1 MSNKDL
7 IKKLTSKN
15 KTDYEPVAHQLIN
28 TPDIS
33 LFEELVNQD
42 DFLFDFVKRNVSQRL
57 QNACNASNYRNL
69 LALMKVYSP
78 FYEDFI
84 ASTLAKFADEDLTDE
99 LLEIFENGTEAEKTY
114 CAKYFSHIKDPLAL
128 DFLREG
134 AFSENEN
141 LSSNCAATLGAFE
154 DKESFELAL
163 NKLDSDDDFE
173 IFKGVNF
180 LIAYGDKTAAK
191 KIIEVLDKSSMAE
204 NIAGEIPYLIDLFS
218 ILELD
223 TVSGLTVINYII
235 NGLGEIL
242 PLSTTID
249 YNLYSVIEDLAN
261 NSQNSA
267 VATVLTNARE
277 KFNTLTE
284 NDEYLFD
291 EDKNT
296 KNEVYEIK
304 ELLNNIKICGNIDE
318 ELRADSP
325 FVFTA
330 LDFTTNAAAA
340 ENLLSTDNQTLVL
353 KAAEILKKLGGWNDK
368 NRTNALENVTDST
381 IRAIIEA
388 LQ

>member
-128 DFLREG
+128 EFLREG

-267 VATVLTNARE
+267 IATVLTNARE

-296 KNEVYEIK
+296 KNEVYEINK
-304 ELLNNIKICGNIDE
+304 LLNSIKICGNIDE

-330 LDFTTNAAAA
+330 LDFTNNKGAV
-340 ENLLSTDNQTLVL
+340 EKLLSSDSQTLVL
-353 KAAEILKKLGGWNDK
+353 KSAEILKKLGGWNETLRAK
-368 NRTNALENVTDST
+368 ALQHVTDSN

>member
-128 DFLREG
+128 DFLRES

-267 VATVLTNARE
+267 IATVLTNARE

-296 KNEVYEIK
+296 KNEVLEINK
-304 ELLNNIKICGNIDE
+304 LLNSIKICGNIDE

-330 LDFTTNAAAA
+330 LDFTNNKGAV
-340 ENLLSTDNQTLVL
+340 EKLLSSDSQTLVL
-353 KAAEILKKLGGWNDK
+353 KSAEILKKLGGWNETLRAK
-368 NRTNALENVTDST
+368 ALQHVTDSN

>member
-128 DFLREG
+128 EFLREG

-261 NSQNSA
+261 NSQTSA

-296 KNEVYEIK
+296 KNEVYEINK
-304 ELLNNIKICGNIDE
+304 LLNSIKICGNIDE

-340 ENLLSTDNQTLVL
+340 ENLLSTDNQTIIL
-353 KAAEILKKLGGWNDK
+353 KAAEILKKLGVWNE
-368 NRTNALENVTDST
+368 NLRTKALEHVKDST

>member
-284 NDEYLFD
+284 NDEYLYD

-296 KNEVYEIK
+296 KNEVYEINK
-304 ELLNNIKICGNIDE
+304 LLNSIKICGNIDE

-340 ENLLSTDNQTLVL
+340 ENLLSTDNQTIIL
-353 KAAEILKKLGGWNDK
+353 KAAEILKKLGVWNE
-368 NRTNALENVTDST
+368 NLRTKALEHVKDST

>member
-28 TPDIS
+28 TPDIN

-128 DFLREG
+128 EFLREG

-249 YNLYSVIEDLAN
+249 YNLFGVIEDLAK
-261 NSQNSA
+261 NSKDSA

-284 NDEYLFD
+284 NDEYLYD

-296 KNEVYEIK
+296 KNEVYENNK
-304 ELLNNIKICGNIDE
+304 LLNSIKICGNIDE

-340 ENLLSTDNQTLVL
+340 ENLLSTDNQTIIL
-353 KAAEILKKLGGWNDK
+353 KAAEILKKLGVWNE
-368 NRTNALENVTDST
+368 NLRTKALEHVKDST

>member
-128 DFLREG
+128 EFLRES

-284 NDEYLFD
+284 NDEYLYD

-296 KNEVYEIK
+296 KNEVYENNK
-304 ELLNNIKICGNIDE
+304 LLNSIKICGNIDE

-330 LDFTTNAAAA
+330 LDFTNNKGAV
-340 ENLLSTDNQTLVL
+340 EKLLSSDSQTLVL
-353 KAAEILKKLGGWNDK
+353 KSAEILKKLGGWNETLRAK
-368 NRTNALENVTDST
+368 ALQHVTDSN

>member
-128 DFLREG
+128 EFLREG

-261 NSQNSA
+261 NSQTSA

-340 ENLLSTDNQTLVL
+340 ENLLSTDNQTIIL
-353 KAAEILKKLGGWNDK
+353 KAAEILKKLGVWNE
-368 NRTNALENVTDST
+368 NLRTKALEHVKDST

>member
-261 NSQNSA
+261 NSQTSA

-296 KNEVYEIK
+296 KNEVYEINK
-304 ELLNNIKICGNIDE
+304 LLNSIKICGNIDE

-340 ENLLSTDNQTLVL
+340 ENLLSTDNQTIIL
-353 KAAEILKKLGGWNDK
+353 KAAEILKKLGVWNE
-368 NRTNALENVTDST
+368 NLRTKALEHVKDST

>member
-261 NSQNSA
+261 NIQTSA

-296 KNEVYEIK
+296 KNEVLEINK
-304 ELLNNIKICGNIDE
+304 LLNSIKICGNIDE

-340 ENLLSTDNQTLVL
+340 ENLLSTDNQTIIL
-353 KAAEILKKLGGWNDK
+353 KAAEILKKLGVWNE
-368 NRTNALENVTDST
+368 NLRTKALKHVKDST

-388 LQ
+388 L

>member
-267 VATVLTNARE
+267 IATVLTNARE

-296 KNEVYEIK
+296 KNEVLEINK
-304 ELLNNIKICGNIDE
+304 LLNSIKICGNIDE

-340 ENLLSTDNQTLVL
+340 ENLLSTDNQTIIL
-353 KAAEILKKLGGWNDK
+353 KAAEILKKLGVWNE
-368 NRTNALENVTDST
+368 NLRTKALEHVKDST

>member
-128 DFLREG
+128 DFLRES

-261 NSQNSA
+261 NSQTSA

-284 NDEYLFD
+284 NDEYLYD

-296 KNEVYEIK
+296 KNEVYEINK
-304 ELLNNIKICGNIDE
+304 LLNSIKICGNIDE

-340 ENLLSTDNQTLVL
+340 ENLLSTDNQTIIL
-353 KAAEILKKLGGWNDK
+353 KAAEILKKLGVWNE
-368 NRTNALENVTDST
+368 NLRTKALEHVKD
-381 IRAIIEA
+381 
-388 LQ
+388 

>member
-128 DFLREG
+128 DFLRES

-261 NSQNSA
+261 NSQTSA

-296 KNEVYEIK
+296 KNEVLEINK
-304 ELLNNIKICGNIDE
+304 LLNSIKICGNIDE

-340 ENLLSTDNQTLVL
+340 ENLLSTDNQTIIL
-353 KAAEILKKLGGWNDK
+353 KAAEILKKLGVWNE
-368 NRTNALENVTDST
+368 NLRTKALEHVKDST

>member
-340 ENLLSTDNQTLVL
+340 ENLLSTDNQTIIL
-353 KAAEILKKLGGWNDK
+353 KAAEILKKLGVWNE
-368 NRTNALENVTDST
+368 NLRTKALEHVKDST

>member
-128 DFLREG
+128 EFLRES

>member
-28 TPDIS
+28 TPDIN

-128 DFLREG
+128 EFLRES

-353 KAAEILKKLGGWNDK
+353 KAAEILKKLGGWNETLRAK
-368 NRTNALENVTDST
+368 ALQHVTDSN

-388 LQ
+388 L

>member
-330 LDFTTNAAAA
+330 LDFTNNKGAV
-340 ENLLSTDNQTLVL
+340 EKLLSSDSQTLVL
-353 KAAEILKKLGGWNDK
+353 KSAEILKKLGGWNETLRAK
-368 NRTNALENVTDST
+368 ALQHVTDSN

-388 LQ
+388 L

>member
-128 DFLREG
+128 EFLREG

-267 VATVLTNARE
+267 IATVLTNARE

-330 LDFTTNAAAA
+330 LDFTNNKGAV
-340 ENLLSTDNQTLVL
+340 EKLLSSDSQTLVL
-353 KAAEILKKLGGWNDK
+353 KSAEILKKLGGWNETSREK
-368 NRTNALENVTDST
+368 ALQHVTDSN
-381 IRAIIEA
+381 IKAIIEA

>member
-128 DFLREG
+128 DFLRES

-330 LDFTTNAAAA
+330 LDFTNNKGAV
-340 ENLLSTDNQTLVL
+340 EKLLSSDSQTLVL
-353 KAAEILKKLGGWNDK
+353 KSAEILKKLGGWNETLRAK
-368 NRTNALENVTDST
+368 ALQHVTDSN

-388 LQ
+388 L

>member
-128 DFLREG
+128 EFLREG

-267 VATVLTNARE
+267 IATVLTNARE

-296 KNEVYEIK
+296 KNEVLEINK
-304 ELLNNIKICGNIDE
+304 LLNSIKICGNIDE

-340 ENLLSTDNQTLVL
+340 ENLLSTDNQTIIL
-353 KAAEILKKLGGWNDK
+353 KAAEILKKLGVWNE
-368 NRTNALENVTDST
+368 NLRTKALEHVKDST

>member
-267 VATVLTNARE
+267 IATVLTNARE

-296 KNEVYEIK
+296 KNEVLEINK
-304 ELLNNIKICGNIDE
+304 LLNSIKICGNIDE

-340 ENLLSTDNQTLVL
+340 ENLLSTDNQTIIL
-353 KAAEILKKLGGWNDK
+353 KAAEILKKLGVWNENLRAK
-368 NRTNALENVTDST
+368 ALQHVTDSN

>member
-1 MSNKDL
+1 MKDL
-7 IKKLTSKN
+7 VKKLTSKN
-15 KTDYEPVAHQLIN
+15 KSDYEPVAHQLIN
-28 TPDIS
+28 TPDIN

-42 DFLFDFVKRNVSQRL
+42 DFLFDFVKVNVAQRL

-69 LALMKVYSP
+69 LSLIKIYSP

-128 DFLREG
+128 DFLRQG

-154 DKESFELAL
+154 DKESFESAI

-173 IFKGVNF
+173 ILKGVNF
-180 LIAYGDKTAAK
+180 LISYGDKKAAK
-191 KIIEVLDKSSMAE
+191 KIIEVLNKSSMAE

-218 ILELD
+218 ILEMD
-223 TVSGLTVINYII
+223 TISGLTVINYII

-242 PLSTTID
+242 PLSTIID
-249 YNLYSVIEDLAN
+249 YNLFGVIEDLAK
-261 NSQNSA
+261 NSKDSA

-277 KFNTLTE
+277 KFETLTE

-304 ELLNNIKICGNIDE
+304 KLLNSIKISGNIDE
-318 ELRADSP
+318 QLKPDSP

-330 LDFTTNAAAA
+330 LDFTTNAEHVAK
-340 ENLLSTDNQTLVL
+340 LLTSENQTLVL
-353 KAAEILKKLGGWNDK
+353 KSAEILKKLGGWNDTT
-368 NRTNALENVTDST
+368 RTKAIENVTDLT

-388 LQ
+388 L

>member
-296 KNEVYEIK
+296 KNEVYEINK
-304 ELLNNIKICGNIDE
+304 LLNSIKICGNIDE

-388 LQ
+388 L

>member
-128 DFLREG
+128 EFLRES

-249 YNLYSVIEDLAN
+249 YNLFGVIEDLAK
-261 NSQNSA
+261 NSKDSA

>member
-114 CAKYFSHIKDPLAL
+114 CAKYFSHIQDPLAL
-128 DFLREG
+128 PLLNRY
-134 AFSENEN
+134 AFDGNEN
-141 LSSNCAATLGAFE
+141 LASNCAATLGKFADRE
-154 DKESFELAL
+154 SYDKAL
-163 NKLDSDDDFE
+163 DKLKSDDDFE
-173 IFKGVNF
+173 QFSAISF
-180 LIAYGDKTAAK
+180 LISYGDKNAAAE
-191 KIIEVLDKSSMAE
+191 IINAMQKSSMAE

-267 VATVLTNARE
+267 IATVLTNARE

-296 KNEVYEIK
+296 KNEVLEINK
-304 ELLNNIKICGNIDE
+304 LLNSIKICGNIDE

-330 LDFTTNAAAA
+330 LDFTNNKGAV
-340 ENLLSTDNQTLVL
+340 EKLLSSDSQTLVL
-353 KAAEILKKLGGWNDK
+353 KSAEILKKLGGWNETLRAK
-368 NRTNALENVTDST
+368 ALQHVTDSN

-388 LQ
+388 L

>member
-128 DFLREG
+128 EFLRES

-261 NSQNSA
+261 NSQTSA

-340 ENLLSTDNQTLVL
+340 ENLLSTDNQTIIL
-353 KAAEILKKLGGWNDK
+353 KAAEILKKLGVWNE
-368 NRTNALENVTDST
+368 NLRTNALEHVKDST

>member
-128 DFLREG
+128 EFLRES

-284 NDEYLFD
+284 NDEYLYD

-296 KNEVYEIK
+296 KNEVYENNK
-304 ELLNNIKICGNIDE
+304 LLNSIKISGNIDE
-318 ELRADSP
+318 ELKSDSP

-330 LDFTTNAAAA
+330 LDFTNNKGAVV
-340 ENLLSTDNQTLVL
+340 ELLSSDSQTLVL
-353 KAAEILKKLGGWNDK
+353 KSAEILKKLGGWNETSREK
-368 NRTNALENVTDST
+368 ALQHVTDSN

-388 LQ
+388 L

>member
-242 PLSTTID
+242 PLSTIID
-249 YNLYSVIEDLAN
+249 YNLFGVIEDLAK
-261 NSQNSA
+261 NSKDSA

-296 KNEVYEIK
+296 KNEVYEINK
-304 ELLNNIKICGNIDE
+304 LLNSIKICGNIDE

-330 LDFTTNAAAA
+330 LDFTNNKGAV
-340 ENLLSTDNQTLVL
+340 EKLLSSDSQTLVL
-353 KAAEILKKLGGWNDK
+353 KSAEILKKLGGWNETSREK
-368 NRTNALENVTDST
+368 ALQHVTDSN

-388 LQ
+388 L

>member
-78 FYEDFI
+78 FYENFI

-242 PLSTTID
+242 PLSTIID
-249 YNLYSVIEDLAN
+249 YNLFGVIEDLAK
-261 NSQNSA
+261 NSKDSA

-296 KNEVYEIK
+296 KNEVYEINK
-304 ELLNNIKICGNIDE
+304 LLNSIKICGNIDE

-330 LDFTTNAAAA
+330 LDFTNNKGAV
-340 ENLLSTDNQTLVL
+340 EKLLSSDSQTLVL
-353 KAAEILKKLGGWNDK
+353 KSAEILKKLGGWNETLRAK
-368 NRTNALENVTDST
+368 ALQHVTDSN

-388 LQ
+388 L

>member
-128 DFLREG
+128 EFLREG

-267 VATVLTNARE
+267 IATVLTNARE

-296 KNEVYEIK
+296 KNEVYEINK
-304 ELLNNIKICGNIDE
+304 LLNSIKICGNIDE

-330 LDFTTNAAAA
+330 LDFTTNAATA
-340 ENLLSTDNQTLVL
+340 ENLLSTDNQTIIL
-353 KAAEILKKLGGWNDK
+353 KAAEILKKLGVWNE
-368 NRTNALENVTDST
+368 NLRTKALEHVKDST

>member
-128 DFLREG
+128 DFLRES

-267 VATVLTNARE
+267 IATVLTNARE

-304 ELLNNIKICGNIDE
+304 ELLNNIIISGNIDE

-340 ENLLSTDNQTLVL
+340 ENLLSTDNQTIIL
-353 KAAEILKKLGGWNDK
+353 KAAEILKKLGVWNE
-368 NRTNALENVTDST
+368 NLRTKALEHVKDST

>member
-28 TPDIS
+28 TPDIN

-128 DFLREG
+128 EFLREG

-261 NSQNSA
+261 NSQTSA

-296 KNEVYEIK
+296 KNEVLEINK
-304 ELLNNIKICGNIDE
+304 LLNSIKICGNIDE

-330 LDFTTNAAAA
+330 LDFTNNKGAV
-340 ENLLSTDNQTLVL
+340 EKLLSSDSQTLVL
-353 KAAEILKKLGGWNDK
+353 KSAEILKKLGGWNDK
-368 NRTNALENVTDST
+368 NRTNALEHVKDST